1 MLSAWSVLADSWA
14 GLDDVWFRTGT
25 RVELGLNKAFTL
37 DDPIQGVIGSDF
49 TIGGLQFVDVTSRVR
64 SVSISRGKNR
74 DLDRFNAGGLT
85 VTFNNQ
91 DRTFDPLYSASP
103 FAGNIVPRRNVQVS
117 TDGALQYVGKVT
129 DWNLGYDVSGQSIA
143 ELQAADGLTFLAQ
156 QVLTAGTATVQSSGD
171 RVEAVLSM
179 PSVDWPLGERNID
192 TGASTLGADVFE
204 GNALTYLQKVELSEG
219 GLFFIDKAG
228 RVAFRDR
235 LATPTVD
242 NVTVFADDGTG
253 IPFAPAAVEYGTE
266 QLFNQVIVTS
276 PGATATANAALSQTR
291 YGILERQIDTLLDDT
306 DQVADYADFLVGR
319 YAEPEYRFAE
329 LSVNISN
336 LTTGQ
341 KASMYSLDM
350 GSVIQV
356 KFTPN
361 NIGSPIVRYGL
372 VISIG
377 HDISPDDHIMT
388 IGVGSLQTSLFV
400 IGDPV
405 FGTIGEGAPG
415 VLGF

>member
-1 MLSAWSVLADSWA
+1 VRVLAD
-14 GLDDVWFRTGT
+14 GT
-25 RVELGLNKAFTL
+25 A
-37 DDPIQGVIGSDF
+37 
-49 TIGGLQFVDVTSRVR
+49 
-64 SVSISRGKNR
+64 
-74 DLDRFNAGGLT
+74 A
-85 VTFNNQ
+85 
-91 DRTFDPLYSASP
+91 
-103 FAGNIVPRRNVQVS
+103 
-117 TDGALQYVGKVT
+117 YVGKVT
-129 DWNLGYDVSGQSIA
+129 DWNLGYDPSGQSLA
-143 ELQAADGLTFLAQ
+143 ELQASDALTFLAQ
-156 QVLTAGTATVQSSGD
+156 QVLTPGTATVQASGARVNAVLDMPTVEWPAGD
-171 RVEAVLSM
+171 R
-179 PSVDWPLGERNID
+179 DID
-192 TGASTLGADVFE
+192 TGASILGDDVFE
-204 GNALTYLQKVELSEG
+204 GNVLTYLQKVELSEG
-219 GLFFIDKAG
+219 GLFFIDKQG

-276 PGATATANAALSQTR
+276 PQATATANAALSQTR
-291 YGILERQIDTLLDDT
+291 YGILERQIDTLLNDT
-306 DQVADYADFLVGR
+306 DQVPDYADFLVGR
-319 YAEPEYRFAE
+319 YAEPEYRFAQ
-329 LSVNISN
+329 LSVEMTN
-336 LTTGQ
+336 LTALQ
-341 KASMYSLDM
+341 KSAMYSLDM

-361 NIGSPIVRYGL
+361 GIGPAIERYGL

-388 IGVGSLQTSLFV
+388 VGVGSLQTSLFV

>member
-1 MLSAWSVLADSWA
+1 MSV
-14 GLDDVWFRTGT
+14 T
-25 RVELGLNKAFTL
+25 VELGLSKAFTL
-37 DDPIQGVIGSDF
+37 DDPVAGVIGSTEF
-49 TIGGLQFVDVTSRVR
+49 VIGGVSFEDVTSRVR
-64 SVSISRGKNR
+64 SVQISRGKNR
-74 DLDRFNAGGLT
+74 DLDRFNAGGLS

-91 DRTFDPLYSASP
+91 DRAFDPLFATSP
-103 FAGNIVPRRNVQVS
+103 FAGNIVPRRDVRVLA
-117 TDGALQYVGKVT
+117 DGTPAYVGKIT
-129 DWNLGYDVSGQSIA
+129 DWNLGYDPSGQSLA
-143 ELQAADGLTFLAQ
+143 ELQASDALTFLAQ
-156 QVLTAGTATVQSSGD
+156 QVLTPGTAVVQASGA
-171 RVEAVLSM
+171 RVNAVLNM
-179 PSVDWPLGERNID
+179 PTVDWPVGDRDID
-192 TGASTLGADVFE
+192 TGASILGDDVFE
-204 GNALTYLQKVELSEG
+204 GNVLTYLQKVELSEG

-228 RVAFRDR
+228 RVAFKDR

-276 PGATATANAALSQTR
+276 PQATATANAALSQTR

-306 DQVADYADFLVGR
+306 DQVPDYADFLVGR
-319 YAEPEYRFAE
+319 YAEPEYRFAQ
-329 LSVNISN
+329 LSVDISN
-336 LTTGQ
+336 LTSGQ
-341 KASMYSLDM
+341 RSSMYALDM

-361 NIGSPIVRYGL
+361 GIGPAIERYGL

-377 HDISPDDHIMT
+377 HDISPDDHVMT
-388 IGVGSLQTSLFV
+388 VGVGSLQTSLFV
-400 IGDPV
+400 IGDPE

>member
-1 MLSAWSVLADSWA
+1 MSV
-14 GLDDVWFRTGT
+14 T
-25 RVELGLNKAFTL
+25 VELGLSKAFTL
-37 DDPIQGVIGSDF
+37 DDPVAGVIGSTEF
-49 TIGGLQFVDVTSRVR
+49 VIGGVSFEDVTSRVR
-64 SVSISRGKNR
+64 SVQISRGKNR

-91 DRTFDPLYSASP
+91 DRAFDPLFAASP
-103 FAGNIVPRRNVQVS
+103 FAGNIVPRRDVRVLA
-117 TDGALQYVGKVT
+117 DGTAAYVGKIT
-129 DWNLGYDVSGQSIA
+129 DWNLGYDPSGQSLA
-143 ELQAADGLTFLAQ
+143 ELQASDALTFLAQ
-156 QVLTAGTATVQSSGD
+156 QVLTPGTAVVQASGA
-171 RVEAVLSM
+171 RVNAVLNM
-179 PSVDWPLGERNID
+179 PTVDWPVGDRDID
-192 TGASTLGADVFE
+192 TGASILGDDVFE
-204 GNALTYLQKVELSEG
+204 GNVLTYLQKVELSEG

-228 RVAFRDR
+228 RVAFKDR

-276 PGATATANAALSQTR
+276 PQATATANAALSQTR

-306 DQVADYADFLVGR
+306 DQVPDYADFLVGR
-319 YAEPEYRFAE
+319 YAEPEYRFAQ
-329 LSVNISN
+329 LSVDISN
-336 LTTGQ
+336 LTSGQ
-341 KASMYSLDM
+341 RSSMYALDM

-361 NIGSPIVRYGL
+361 GIGPAIERYGL

-377 HDISPDDHIMT
+377 HDISPDDHVMT
-388 IGVGSLQTSLFV
+388 VGVGSLQTSLFV
-400 IGDPV
+400 IGDPE

>member
-1 MLSAWSVLADSWA
+1 MSV
-14 GLDDVWFRTGT
+14 T
-25 RVELGLNKAFTL
+25 VELGLSKAFTL
-37 DDPIQGVIGSDF
+37 DDPVAGVIGSTEF
-49 TIGGLQFVDVTSRVR
+49 VIGGVSFEDVTSRVR
-64 SVSISRGKNR
+64 SVQISRGKNR
-74 DLDRFNAGGLT
+74 DLDRFNAGSLS
-85 VTFNNQ
+85 VEFNNQ
-91 DRTFDPLYSASP
+91 DRAFDPLFAASP
-103 FAGNIVPRRNVQVS
+103 FAGNIVPRRDVRVLA
-117 TDGALQYVGKVT
+117 DGTPAYVGKIT
-129 DWNLGYDVSGQSIA
+129 DWNLGYNPSGQSLA
-143 ELQAADGLTFLAQ
+143 ELQASDALTFLAQ
-156 QVLTAGTATVQSSGD
+156 QVLTPGTATVQASGARVNAVLDMPTVEWPVGD
-171 RVEAVLSM
+171 R
-179 PSVDWPLGERNID
+179 DID
-192 TGASTLGADVFE
+192 TGASILGDDVFE
-204 GNALTYLQKVELSEG
+204 GNVLTYLQKVELSEG

-276 PGATATANAALSQTR
+276 PDATATANAALSQTR

-336 LTTGQ
+336 LSTGQ

-361 NIGSPIVRYGL
+361 GIGPAIERYGL

-377 HDISPDDHIMT
+377 HDISPDDHVMT

-400 IGDPV
+400 IGDPE

>member
-1 MLSAWSVLADSWA
+1 MSV
-14 GLDDVWFRTGT
+14 T
-25 RVELGLNKAFTL
+25 VELGLSKAFTL
-37 DDPIQGVIGSDF
+37 DDPVAGVIGSTEF
-49 TIGGLQFVDVTSRVR
+49 VIGGVSFEDVTSRVR
-64 SVSISRGKNR
+64 SVQISRGKNR

-91 DRTFDPLYSASP
+91 DRAFDPLFAASP
-103 FAGNIVPRRNVQVS
+103 FAGNIVPRRDVRVLA
-117 TDGALQYVGKVT
+117 DGTAAYVGKIT
-129 DWNLGYDVSGQSIA
+129 DWNLGYDPSGQSLA
-143 ELQAADGLTFLAQ
+143 ELQASDALTFLAQ
-156 QVLTAGTATVQSSGD
+156 QVLTPGTAVVQASGA
-171 RVEAVLSM
+171 RVNAVLNM
-179 PSVDWPLGERNID
+179 PTVEWPLGDRDID
-192 TGASTLGADVFE
+192 TGASILGDDVFE
-204 GNALTYLQKVELSEG
+204 GNVLTYLQKVELSEG
-219 GLFFIDKAG
+219 GLFFIDKQG
-228 RVAFRDR
+228 RVAFKDR

-276 PGATATANAALSQTR
+276 PQATATANAALSQTR

-306 DQVADYADFLVGR
+306 DQVPDYADFLVGR
-319 YAEPEYRFAE
+319 YAEPEYRFAQ
-329 LSVNISN
+329 LSVDISN
-336 LTTGQ
+336 LTSVQ
-341 KASMYSLDM
+341 RSSMYALDM

-361 NIGSPIVRYGL
+361 GIGPAIERYGL

-377 HDISPDDHIMT
+377 HDISPDDHVMT
-388 IGVGSLQTSLFV
+388 VGVGSLQTSLFV
-400 IGDPV
+400 IGDPE